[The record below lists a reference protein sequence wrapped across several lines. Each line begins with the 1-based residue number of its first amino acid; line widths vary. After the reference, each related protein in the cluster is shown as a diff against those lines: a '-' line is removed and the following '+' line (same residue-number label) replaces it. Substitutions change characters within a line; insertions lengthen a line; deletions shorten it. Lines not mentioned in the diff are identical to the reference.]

1 MDHGKHK
8 GKKSGARTVKGS
20 ARHSG
25 MTPDSKPSRL
35 RRGASQP
42 KSLRGKK

>member
-25 MTPDSKPSRL
+25 MTPDSKPRYVK
-35 RRGASQP
+35 G
-42 KSLRGKK
+42 GKK